1 MIMSTCE
8 DTNNEDEVDLDLV
21 DVINK
26 VLPFEK
32 HLPGMNYCGPGT
44 NLKKK
49 LNDDFTVKKG
59 YEPTDRVDEAALR
72 HDISYTKYQD
82 FKQRHMADK
91 EMLNDLRNIENPSW
105 RERIERCIVYPILLI
120 KSLVGSLILR
130 IIRV

>member
-1 MIMSTCE
+1 MSICK
-8 DTNNEDEVDLDLV
+8 DTNNIDEVDLDLV

-44 NLKKK
+44 DLKKK
-49 LNDDFTVKKG
+49 LNEDFTVKKG

-72 HDISYTKYQD
+72 HDISYSKYQD
-82 FKQRHMADK
+82 FRQRHMADK
-91 EMLNDLRNIENPSW
+91 EMLKDLRNIENPSW
-105 RERIERCIVYPILLI
+105 RERIERWVVYPILLI
-120 KSLVGSLILR
+120 KSLVGSCILR